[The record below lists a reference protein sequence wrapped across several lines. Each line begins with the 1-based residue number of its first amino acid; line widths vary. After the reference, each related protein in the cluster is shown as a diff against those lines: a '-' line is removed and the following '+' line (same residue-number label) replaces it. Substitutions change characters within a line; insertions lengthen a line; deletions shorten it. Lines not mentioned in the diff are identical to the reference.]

1 MLPGHVLERLVPAIP
16 TLLGG
21 SADLTP
27 ANNTQTEGRTGI
39 DVQSFEGGY
48 IHYGAREHGMA
59 AVMNGIALHK
69 GLIPFAGTFLA
80 FTDYARPAIRLGAL
94 MQQQVIHVMT
104 HDSVCLGEDGPT
116 HQPIEHLAS
125 LRAMPGL
132 LTFRPADAVEV
143 GECWELAIGY
153 RDGPSVIALS
163 RHPVALVRH
172 EANDSNLCARGA
184 YILAEASGEPVVSIA
199 ATGAEVGLALEARRQ
214 LEAEGIGTRVISM
227 PCVELFEMQDPAWQ
241 QEILGEA
248 TNANGRRSCSAA
260 GMGPLYRARRQFH
273 RHVRLWRFRTG
284 RSAVRTIWHHTG
296 GHSVRGP
303 QTPERTCGLIVGVVW
318 SADARA

>member
-1 MLPGHVLERLVPAIP
+1 
-16 TLLGG
+16 
-21 SADLTP
+21 
-27 ANNTQTEGRTGI
+27 
-39 DVQSFEGGY
+39 
-48 IHYGAREHGMA
+48 
-59 AVMNGIALHK
+59 MNGMALHK
-69 GLIPFAGTFLA
+69 GLIPFAGTFLV

-163 RHPVALVRH
+163 RHPVALVRR

-199 ATGAEVGLALEARRQ
+199 ATGAEVGLALEARLQ

-248 TNANGRRSCSAA
+248 PIRMAVEA
-260 GMGPLYRARRQFH
+260 
-273 RHVRLWRFRTG
+273 
-284 RSAVRTIWHHTG
+284 AVRQGWDRYIG
-296 GHSVRGP
+296 REGIFIGMSGFGASAPAEVLFEQFGI
-303 QTPERTCGLIVGVVW
+303 TPEAIV
-318 SADARA
+318 SEACKRLNLLAA